1 MRSAFVVLVAACCTF
16 FGAEPGAAEAKR
28 KLLIA
33 TTTSLQESGLF
44 DAILPAFSNQS
55 GYSLQIVAV
64 GSGAAIE
71 MGRKGDADVVIA
83 HSPAAEEALVA
94 EGIARSRTAIMEN
107 HFVLVG
113 PPEDPAGVA
122 RTKTPEEAF
131 GRIFRLRPPFVSRA
145 DESGTHAKEKALF
158 TAAGADPAARWP
170 GYLQTGSGMGPSLQ
184 VAGEKRAYI
193 LSDLGTHLAFR
204 ERTGL
209 VVLSKKSPSLRNVY
223 SILQLDS
230 TRFERPIEIE
240 GAKALERYLLSP
252 AVQEKIA
259 AFGRDRFGESLFTP
273 LPATGASMH
282 SRSDSAPQPPRV
294 LAPPQ

>member
-1 MRSAFVVLVAACCTF
+1 MLRRSFGLVLAVVLILL
-16 FGAEPGAAEAKR
+16 GAPPGRAESKR

-33 TTTSLQESGLF
+33 TTTSLHESGLF
-44 DAILPAFSNQS
+44 EAILPEFVNQS
-55 GYSLQIVAV
+55 GLSLQIIAV

-83 HSPAAEEALVA
+83 HSPAAEEALVK
-94 EGIARSRTAIMEN
+94 ERIARTRTAIMEN

-113 PPEDPAGVA
+113 PPEDPAGVG

-145 DESGTHAKEKALF
+145 DESGTHTKERALF
-158 TAAGADPAARWP
+158 TAAGADPDARWP

-193 LSDLGTHLAFR
+193 LSDLGTHLAFK

-209 VVLSKKSPSLRNVY
+209 VVLSKKSSSLRNVY
-223 SILQLDS
+223 SILQLDP

-240 GAKALERYLLSP
+240 GAKALERFLRSP
-252 AVQEKIA
+252 EVQAKIA
-259 AFGRDRFGESLFTP
+259 AFGRDRFGESLFVP
-273 LPATGASMH
+273 IA
-282 SRSDSAPQPPRV
+282 APSPDGT
-294 LAPPQ
+294 AP

>member
-1 MRSAFVVLVAACCTF
+1 MLRRSFGLVLAVVLILL
-16 FGAEPGAAEAKR
+16 GAPPGRAESKR

-33 TTTSLQESGLF
+33 TTTSLHESGLF
-44 DAILPAFSNQS
+44 EAILPEFVNQS
-55 GYSLQIVAV
+55 GLSLQIIAV

-83 HSPAAEEALVA
+83 HSPAAEEALVK
-94 EGIARSRTAIMEN
+94 EGIARTRTAIMEN
-107 HFVLVG
+107 HFVLLG
-113 PPEDPAGVA
+113 PPEDPAGVG

-145 DESGTHAKEKALF
+145 DESGTHTKERALF
-158 TAAGADPAARWP
+158 TAAGADPDARWP

-193 LSDLGTHLAFR
+193 LSDLGTHLAFK

-209 VVLSKKSPSLRNVY
+209 VVLSKKSSSLRNVY
-223 SILQLDS
+223 SILQLDP

-240 GAKALERYLLSP
+240 GAKALERFLRSP
-252 AVQEKIA
+252 EVQAKIA
-259 AFGRDRFGESLFTP
+259 AFGRDRFGESLFVP
-273 LPATGASMH
+273 IA
-282 SRSDSAPQPPRV
+282 APSPDGT
-294 LAPPQ
+294 AP